1 MESVILQ
8 KPRSDV
14 SKTTAKKTT
23 KSAKKTA
30 DVTHSDSLNQVAT
43 QVTSVVATQ
52 DTNVRTSVVSNV
64 VPSEQYNWEKG
75 AWQILRMMMNEPK
88 YLIQHQVVSFNEFL
102 DKGIRNVIAQFNP
115 IVLNYDYVSKQK
127 FYRLKDTSS
136 YLSMNSQNDWTEYTD
151 ITDIYQT
158 FKEKYYVS
166 NQRVITIQLSE
177 QNNAIEEKD
186 KHIQVEFKKFTENH
200 IEYYSIDVHKH
211 RYDVE
216 IEMDFNSITP
226 PTIFENNGSQ
236 KIMYPNDARLRNFAY
251 ASNLFI
257 DVKTKT
263 RERYGPGFIYTKES
277 ESKTIPKVNCGK
289 IPIMV
294 GSKACILST
303 KTNHR
308 KIEYEECE
316 YDEGGYFII
325 NGTEKV
331 IICQE
336 RQAENKI
343 YVFHNSK
350 TQSKYSHV
358 CEIKSLPDKRIVT
371 PKNIQVKITSKETM
385 YGKNIKV
392 SIPHIKQDVPLF
404 VVFKVLG
411 VISDFDIVNTILYS
425 VPREKWGEY
434 TQFLLA
440 SLEEASTIT
449 TELMAKEYMC
459 KYVNMMGYDR
469 DKSEKERRMTYLVDI
484 LQNDF
489 LPHVGN
495 NNKVKA
501 YFLGHMVKQLLDV
514 YLRKRDPDDR
524 DSYVNKRIDT
534 AGVLMANLFRQ
545 YFTKLVKDMKTN
557 INKEFTGGSWK
568 AMRDFEQLI
577 NSTNIYKVIKHST
590 ITTGLKYALATGNWG
605 IKNNSSNKQGIAQVL
620 SRLTYNSTL
629 SHMRRINTPMEKTS
643 KLVAPR
649 KLHSTQMMYM
659 CGAET
664 PEGASVGVVKNMA
677 LSCHITGYSDVQP
690 VIDILKQSEVQVLAD
705 LESSDLFGKTQIFV
719 NGNWLYVT
727 EKPKKIV
734 ELLIHL
740 RRTGILHVH
749 TSVVWRIT
757 DIRIEVYTDA
767 GRCTRPLYIIDNHN
781 NYRITNEMIQ
791 AIVRGQLHWNDLLV
805 GSLHGHQYGQQE
817 IREGVIEFMDV
828 QEQENS
834 MIAITSARLNE
845 NGTKAIAY
853 KYTHSEIH
861 PSFIQGVLAS
871 IIPFSDH
878 NQSPRNCYQC
888 LDIHETVLM
897 ADGTRKEIKDVV
909 VGDEVVTFDP
919 VSKVTS
925 TTKVIHQYVRETENK
940 IYRVKTISGRE
951 IIATGNH
958 NFMTT
963 EGWMPVEKMTKN
975 TLIGIYIGHDGFDT
989 PFDALIAEYHRF
1001 KRLDVAICKRVVV
1014 VEQCLFIPIQ
1024 SIKEVKNR
1032 LISDITVESD
1042 NHSFIAGKGSFLSSN
1057 SAMGKQAM
1065 GIYATNFRYRMD
1077 TVAHILRYPQ
1087 MPLVYS
1093 RVIKYLPSNEMP
1105 SGINVVVAIASF
1117 SGYNQED
1124 SIIMNHSACERGL
1137 FISDHYHTYKDEEKK
1152 RQSTSI
1158 KMQEKFV
1165 RPNPNNTLGTRGNN
1179 YNTLTTEGF
1188 PSENIYVKQNDAIIG
1203 KVHPIHSKTDDT
1215 EMYRCCSTIVNDGE
1229 EGFVDKVM
1237 VSRNGDGYRFVKVRI
1252 RSSRIPTVG
1261 DKHACYSPDHEVYT
1275 STRGWIPIT
1284 DVQRWD
1290 SLMSIDPQTGEIVH
1304 QRPTDIQQYD
1314 FNGGGGMIQISNGRG
1329 HGHGNGVNLLVT
1341 PNHRMWVDCNDG
1353 QGFRI
1358 VRADEL
1364 PALAQRHRVAF
1375 ENIRHEISFIRPEH
1389 IQRVPYNGTVHCCTV
1404 PCGLL
1409 YVRRRDDPDSSVIC
1423 GNSRHGQ
1430 KGTVGIIY
1438 RQEDMPFTKH
1448 GIAPDLIMN
1457 PHAVPSR
1464 MTIAQV
1470 IECLMGKVGVNI
1482 GMYGDATA
1490 FTQFNE
1496 TKLGDLLETLGF
1508 QRHCDEVMYNG
1519 RTGEQLKVPIFIGPT
1534 YYQRLKHMVCDK
1546 MHSRASGPN
1555 VVLTRQPVE
1564 GRSRD
1569 GGLRFGNPFC
1579 QRARAKTRASPRWR
1593 GNTTK
1598 FREHLV
1604 QVHLHHN

>member
-1 MESVILQ
+1 MDSVEFQTQQ
-8 KPRSDV
+8 KPRSTV
-14 SKTTAKKTT
+14 SKTTAKTPAKPSTRT
-23 KSAKKTA
+23 KKSK
-30 DVTHSDSLNQVAT
+30 VTQIEDLVEEIATMSLNNAKVEEKSQSQPQPT
-43 QVTSVVATQ
+43 T
-52 DTNVRTSVVSNV
+52 V
-64 VPSEQYNWEKG
+64 VPHDTFNWEQG
-75 AWQILRMMMNEPK
+75 AWQILRLMMNEPK
-88 YLIQHQVVSFNEFL
+88 YLIQHQVLSFNEFL
-102 DKGIRNVIAQFNP
+102 DKGIRNVISQFNP

-127 FYRLKDTSS
+127 FYRLKEGSN
-136 YLSMNSQNDWTEYTD
+136 YLTMNGQNDWTEYTE
-151 ITDIYQT
+151 IADIYQT
-158 FKEKYYVS
+158 FKDKYYVS

-186 KHIQVEFKKFTENH
+186 KHLQSEFKKFTENH

-216 IEMDFNSITP
+216 IEMEFNSITP

-251 ASNLFI
+251 SSNLFI
-257 DVKTKT
+257 DVKFKT

-277 ESKTIPKVNCGK
+277 DVKTIPKVNCGK

-303 KTNHR
+303 KSNHR

-411 VISDFDIVNTILYS
+411 VTSDYDIVNTILYP
-425 VPREKWGEY
+425 VPHEEWGEY

-449 TELMAKEYMC
+449 NELMAKEYMC

-514 YLRKRDPDDR
+514 YLRKREPDDR

-557 INKEFTGGSWK
+557 INKEFTSGSWK

-677 LSCHITGYSDVQP
+677 LSCHITGYSDIQP
-690 VIDILKQSEVQVLAD
+690 VIDILKQSDVQVLAD
-705 LESSDLFGKTQIFV
+705 LESEQLFGKTQVFV

-757 DIRIEVYTDA
+757 DNRIEVYTDA
-767 GRCTRPLYIIDNHN
+767 GRCTRPLYIIDRHH
-781 NYRITNEMIQ
+781 NYRITNSMIQ
-791 AIVRGQLHWNDLLV
+791 SIVRGRLHWNDLLV
-805 GSLHGHQYGQQE
+805 GTLQEHHNGQQM
-817 IREGVIEFMDV
+817 IQEGVIEFMDV
-828 QEQENS
+828 QEQENC
-834 MIAITSARLNE
+834 MIAITNAKLLE

-878 NQSPRNCYQC
+878 NQSPRNCYQ
-888 LDIHETVLM
+888 
-897 ADGTRKEIKDVV
+897 
-909 VGDEVVTFDP
+909 
-919 VSKVTS
+919 
-925 TTKVIHQYVRETENK
+925 
-940 IYRVKTISGRE
+940 
-951 IIATGNH
+951 
-958 NFMTT
+958 
-963 EGWMPVEKMTKN
+963 
-975 TLIGIYIGHDGFDT
+975 
-989 PFDALIAEYHRF
+989 
-1001 KRLDVAICKRVVV
+1001 
-1014 VEQCLFIPIQ
+1014 
-1024 SIKEVKNR
+1024 
-1032 LISDITVESD
+1032 
-1042 NHSFIAGKGSFLSSN
+1042 

-1124 SIIMNHSACERGL
+1124 SIIMNQSACERGL

-1165 RPNPNNTLGTRGNN
+1165 KPNPNNTLGTRGNN
-1179 YNTLTTEGF
+1179 YNTLTADGF
-1188 PSENIYVKQNDAIIG
+1188 PNENIYVKQNDAIIG

-1261 DKHACYSPDHEVYT
+1261 DKHACYSPELHV
-1275 STRGWIPIT
+1275 
-1284 DVQRWD
+1284 
-1290 SLMSIDPQTGEIVH
+1290 TGYQMHV
-1304 QRPTDIQQYD
+1304 
-1314 FNGGGGMIQISNGRG
+1314 FN
-1329 HGHGNGVNLLVT
+1329 
-1341 PNHRMWVDCNDG
+1341 
-1353 QGFRI
+1353 
-1358 VRADEL
+1358 
-1364 PALAQRHRVAF
+1364 
-1375 ENIRHEISFIRPEH
+1375 
-1389 IQRVPYNGTVHCCTV
+1389 
-1404 PCGLL
+1404 
-1409 YVRRRDDPDSSVIC
+1409 
-1423 GNSRHGQ
+1423 
-1430 KGTVGIIY
+1430 
-1438 RQEDMPFTKH
+1438 TKC
-1448 GIAPDLIMN
+1448 M
-1457 PHAVPSR
+1457 
-1464 MTIAQV
+1464 
-1470 IECLMGKVGVNI
+1470 
-1482 GMYGDATA
+1482 
-1490 FTQFNE
+1490 FN
-1496 TKLGDLLETLGF
+1496 
-1508 QRHCDEVMYNG
+1508 
-1519 RTGEQLKVPIFIGPT
+1519 
-1534 YYQRLKHMVCDK
+1534 
-1546 MHSRASGPN
+1546 
-1555 VVLTRQPVE
+1555 
-1564 GRSRD
+1564 
-1569 GGLRFGNPFC
+1569 
-1579 QRARAKTRASPRWR
+1579 
-1593 GNTTK
+1593 
-1598 FREHLV
+1598 RE
-1604 QVHLHHN
+1604 